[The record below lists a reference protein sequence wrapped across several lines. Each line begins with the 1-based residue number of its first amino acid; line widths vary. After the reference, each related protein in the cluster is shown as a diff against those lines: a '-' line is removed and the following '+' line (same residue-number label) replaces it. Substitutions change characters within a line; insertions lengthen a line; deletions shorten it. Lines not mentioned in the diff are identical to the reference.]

1 MKKLLIPLAL
11 LALLVIAAMGTR
23 GLGIWGDGSAEKFE
37 LYGNVDIRT
46 VDLGFR
52 VGGRITAIPVEEGAS
67 VPKGETLARLEAT
80 PLRTSLDATQAKAD
94 AAQAELEKLRNGN
107 RPQDIAQAEAAL
119 AERRAALA
127 EARVDYERQTRLLNS
142 RTISQST
149 FDVSEAQFR
158 AAEAQV
164 TAAEEAVSLMRE
176 GARPEDIAAAVA
188 TYAAAIAQRDRAR
201 TDYDDA
207 VLVAPAAGT
216 ILTRAQEPGAIVP
229 AGGTVLT
236 LAIDRP
242 VRVRAYVAEPDLGR
256 VAPGMSVEINTDS
269 RADAYHGTIGF
280 ISATAEFTPKTVQ
293 TETMRTDLVY
303 RLRITVEDPDD
314 MLRQGQPVTVRLAA
328 NAP

>member
-1 MKKLLIPLAL
+1 MKKRLIPLVL
-11 LALLVIAAMGTR
+11 LAVLIIVVIGTR
-23 GLGIWGDGSAEKFE
+23 GLRIWGDGSSEKIE

-52 VGGRITAIPVEEGAS
+52 VGGRITAIPIEEGSS
-67 VPKGETLARLEAT
+67 VSKGETLARLEFT

-94 AAQAELEKLRNGN
+94 AAQAELVKLRNGN

-119 AERRAALA
+119 AERRATLA

-176 GARPEDIAAAVA
+176 GARPEDIAAAAA
-188 TYAAAIAQRDRAR
+188 TYAAAIAERDRAR

-207 VLVAPAAGT
+207 VLVAPEAGT

-229 AGGTVLT
+229 SGGTVLT

-256 VAPGMSVEINTDS
+256 VSPGMSVEISTDS
-269 RADAYHGTIGF
+269 RAKAYHGTIGF
-280 ISATAEFTPKTVQ
+280 ISSTAEFTPKTVQ
-293 TETMRTDLVY
+293 TENMRTDLVY
-303 RLRITVEDPDD
+303 RLRIIVEDPDD

-328 NAP
+328 PAP